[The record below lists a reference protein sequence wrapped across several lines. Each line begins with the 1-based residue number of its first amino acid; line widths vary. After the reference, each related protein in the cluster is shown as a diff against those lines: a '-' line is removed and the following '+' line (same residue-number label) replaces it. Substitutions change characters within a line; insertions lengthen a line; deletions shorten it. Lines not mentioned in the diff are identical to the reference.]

1 MSEHFEIV
9 PANQVRIIK
18 VMGNLINKSWM
29 DELLDETDT
38 CIQEGTANFVVD
50 LDDVELINSSGISM
64 LVNILTK
71 ARRSGGD
78 VILCNISDKVA
89 RLMLITK
96 LNSIF
101 QITKDVQQ
109 AKNHFE
115 AN

>member
-1 MSEHFEIV
+1 MSENFEIV
-9 PANQVRIIK
+9 SSNEIRVIK
-18 VMGNLINKSWM
+18 LLGNLINKTWM
-29 DELLDETDT
+29 DQLLDETDA
-38 CIQEGTANFVVD
+38 CIENGTANFVVD
-50 LDDVELINSSGISM
+50 LTAVELINSSGISM

-78 VILCNISDKVA
+78 VILCHISEKVE

-101 QITKDVQQ
+101 QIADDVQQ
-109 AKNHFE
+109 AKNRFE